1 MNIPERKEDLELL
14 VVRYLYGD
22 LTESERAEVEAAAGD
37 NSMLKELL
45 EEEQRLDRSIPLG
58 TAPYID
64 NVRQEENRRLLRR
77 NLQKQVADQSAL
89 SNFLVS
95 MLRKPSLVAFQSIA
109 LIASYFLGSF
119 IAGPGEI
126 SPNSNAPAFAT
137 LSPLSLI
144 NEEDYEIS
152 QMRINEFDPSSGAI
166 DLSFSLISESQL
178 SGNVADAGVRT
189 LMTVALLNE
198 IDATARLDTLD
209 ALQNAAY
216 DSDLSDSM
224 IHVLSSD
231 NNPGVR
237 YSAVK
242 SLVNYAENDTVRSAL
257 LAALN
262 QDVNPG
268 VRIEAFNALA
278 QNPDAETLA
287 IFRQIMSNDSN
298 SYIRDTARSIV
309 EDSEINNAQSDI
321 F

>member
-1 MNIPERKEDLELL
+1 M
-14 VVRYLYGD
+14 
-22 LTESERAEVEAAAGD
+22 
-37 NSMLKELL
+37 
-45 EEEQRLDRSIPLG
+45 
-58 TAPYID
+58 AP
-64 NVRQEENRRLLRR
+64 
-77 NLQKQVADQSAL
+77 
-89 SNFLVS
+89 
-95 MLRKPSLVAFQSIA
+95 
-109 LIASYFLGSF
+109 
-119 IAGPGEI
+119 
-126 SPNSNAPAFAT
+126 
-137 LSPLSLI
+137 
-144 NEEDYEIS
+144 
-152 QMRINEFDPSSGAI
+152 SGR
-166 DLSFSLISESQL
+166 ISESQL

-309 EDSEINNAQSDI
+309 EDSESNNAQSDI

>member
-22 LTESERAEVEAAAGD
+22 LTEQERTEFEQAAAD
-37 NSMLKELL
+37 NSILQEILAQ
-45 EEEQRLDRSIPLG
+45 EQSLDRSIPIG
-58 TAPYID
+58 TAPFID
-64 NVRQEENRRLLRR
+64 TGRQEENRRLLRR
-77 NLQKQVADQSAL
+77 NLQKQVADQSVL
-89 SNFLVS
+89 GNFLVNI
-95 MLRKPSLVAFQSIA
+95 LRKPSLVAFQSVA

-126 SPNSNAPAFAT
+126 SPNSNPPAFAT

-144 NEEDYEIS
+144 NEDDYEIS
-152 QMRINEFDPSSGAI
+152 QMRINDFDPASGEI
-166 DLSFSLISESQL
+166 DLSFSLASESQL

-198 IDATARLDTLD
+198 IDATSRLDTLD

-216 DSDLSDSM
+216 DSDLSASV
-224 IHVLSSD
+224 IHVLNTD

-237 YSAVK
+237 YSAVR
-242 SLVNYAENDTVRSAL
+242 SLVNYAENDNVRSAL
-257 LAALN
+257 LGALS

-268 VRIEAFNALA
+268 VRVEAFNALTL
-278 QNPDAETLA
+278 NPDEETLT
-287 IFRQIMSNDSN
+287 IFRQSMENDSN

-309 EDSEINNAQSDI
+309 EDYENNNAQSDI